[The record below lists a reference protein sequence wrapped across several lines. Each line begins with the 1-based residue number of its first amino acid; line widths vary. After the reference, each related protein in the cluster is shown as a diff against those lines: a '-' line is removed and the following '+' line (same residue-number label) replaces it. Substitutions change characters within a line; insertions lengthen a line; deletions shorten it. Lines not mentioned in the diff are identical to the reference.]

1 MDEENQ
7 KSAKALQTALQM
19 EIDGKEFYLKSGEN
33 STNDLARKL
42 FHYLAEQEDVHY
54 RIIKEIHGKIEV
66 QQAWPDVETAFKH
79 GKSLQNVFK
88 EAVEALGKNV
98 DVASSE
104 LEAIKTAMNMEDRS
118 YSFYRSRGEE
128 AVSPVEKA
136 FYQALTAEERT
147 HYLTLA
153 DSYDYL
159 SDPQGWFTKT
169 EHPSLD
175 GA

>member
-1 MDEENQ
+1 MNEEAQ

-19 EIDGKEFYLKSGEN
+19 EIDGKEFYLKSGGQ
-33 STNDLARKL
+33 STNELARKL
-42 FHYLAEQEDVHY
+42 FQHLAEQEDVHY
-54 RIIKEIHGKIEV
+54 RVIKELHEKVVGR
-66 QQAWPDVETAFKH
+66 QGWPEVETTFKH
-79 GKSLQNVFK
+79 GKSLRNLFK
-88 EAVEALGKNV
+88 EAVESLGK
-98 DVASSE
+98 DAKSDSSE

-128 AVSPVEKA
+128 AISPTEKA

-147 HYLTLA
+147 HYLTLV

-169 EHPSLD
+169 EHWSLD
-175 GA
+175 GG